1 MRPAFDD
8 QAATYDRW
16 YATPLGQL
24 VDRVEKEAIFALM
37 PEVNGLRLLEVGCG
51 TGNISLA
58 LAHRGARVVGLDASG
73 PMLARAQDRTRQEG
87 RAITWIKGLAS
98 PLPFADESFAGVLGI
113 LALDFMTH
121 REMALQEMV
130 RVLRPGGFV
139 AVAMLTRFSLWTL
152 KRVIRSWFKPSLW
165 REVRFLTPKELWL
178 LLSGLRELTDIR
190 SRQAV
195 YFPPWKNRHLLGYY
209 PYLENLGQRLNLPT
223 GAFLVATARKRTTL
237 PSLSAVSAP
246 KELPYFRP

>member
-1 MRPAFDD
+1 MHPGFDD

-24 VDRVEKEAIFALM
+24 VDRVEQEAIFALM

-58 LAHRGARVVGLDASG
+58 LAHRGAQVVGLDASG
-73 PMLARAQDRTRQEG
+73 PMLARAQDKARQEG
-87 RAITWIKGLAS
+87 LAISWIKGLAS
-98 PLPFADESFAGVLGI
+98 GLPFVDGSFDGVLCI

-152 KRVIRSWFKPSLW
+152 KRVIRGWFKPSLW
-165 REVRFLTPKELWL
+165 REVRFLTPKELWR
-178 LLSGLRELTDIR
+178 LLSGPRELTDIR
-190 SRQAV
+190 SRQAI
-195 YFPPWKNRHLLGYY
+195 YFPPWKNRHLVRYY
-209 PYLENLGQRLNLPT
+209 PYLENLGHKMNLAT
-223 GAFLVATARKRTTL
+223 GAFLAVVARKWIR
-237 PSLSAVSAP
+237 
-246 KELPYFRP
+246 RP